1 MGYTGGP
8 MTEAMYY
15 VLLALLEPSHGY
27 RLMQAVGEVS
37 NGRVKMG
44 PGTLY
49 GVLSRLEEDGLIRRL
64 PDRITRRK
72 TYELTPDG
80 REALFSEYHRL
91 QEMIR
96 DMQRMRG
103 RRSAMTG
110 ENRKPQ
116 PAPPLAHAPQ
126 SGARAGGRSGKLLRP
141 AGAQG
146 SAAAERGQLFGLL
159 FGGGA
164 PGDALPGRAL
174 PGPAGGQGGP

>member
-72 TYELTPDG
+72 TSELTPDG

-103 RRSAMTG
+103 G
-110 ENRKPQ
+110 DPQ
-116 PAPPLAHAPQ
+116 
-126 SGARAGGRSGKLLRP
+126 
-141 AGAQG
+141 
-146 SAAAERGQLFGLL
+146 
-159 FGGGA
+159 
-164 PGDALPGRAL
+164 
-174 PGPAGGQGGP
+174 

>member
-96 DMQRMRG
+96 AMQRMRG
-103 RRSAMTG
+103 
-110 ENRKPQ
+110 
-116 PAPPLAHAPQ
+116 
-126 SGARAGGRSGKLLRP
+126 
-141 AGAQG
+141 
-146 SAAAERGQLFGLL
+146 
-159 FGGGA
+159 
-164 PGDALPGRAL
+164 GDPH
-174 PGPAGGQGGP
+174 